1 MRPLDGITVLDLTR
15 LLPGGAATLLLANFG
30 ADVIKIEEP
39 RAGDYGRSMPPF
51 LSGEGAVFHLINRG
65 KKSVALDL
73 KDVRGKEAFLSLASR
88 ADVVIESFRPGVMAR
103 LGLDYDTLSARN
115 GRLIYVAITG
125 YGQQGPRSGM
135 AGHDINYQALGGTL
149 DITGEEGG
157 PPVIPG
163 VQIADLAGGAMQ
175 AVIGVL
181 LALAARAQTGR
192 GQMVDVSMMDGAAW
206 MLPVALAFHQATG
219 TLPERG
225 AGVLTGRYACYHLYR
240 CADGRWISV
249 GALEPKFWE
258 ALCNAVGKPDL
269 IDLQFAT
276 GDEGLRAHRVMEEVF
291 LSKTRSE
298 WERAFDGLD
307 VCCEPVLDLDEVAS
321 HPQIAA
327 RGLVSSRPTG
337 VEVRPAVLMGAGWRR
352 RDAPGLGEHTVEI
365 LAEIGVDARKIETL
379 RQNGVI

>member
-73 KDVRGKEAFLSLASR
+73 KDVRGMEAFLSLASR

-115 GRLIYVAITG
+115 GRLIYVAISG
-125 YGQQGPRSGM
+125 YGQQGPRRGM

-240 CADGRWISV
+240 CADGHWISV
-249 GALEPKFWE
+249 GALEPKFWS
-258 ALCNAVGKPDL
+258 ALCRALDCEQFIPD
-269 IDLQFAT
+269 QFA
-276 GDEGLRAHRVMEEVF
+276 EG
-291 LSKTRSE
+291 
-298 WERAFDGLD
+298 ERRK
-307 VCCEPVLDLDEVAS
+307 EM
-321 HPQIAA
+321 IAA
-327 RGLVSSRPTG
+327 LSRIFETRAAEEWIAFLTPYDACVAPVHNVAEVMCDFGLGEGETV
-337 VEVRPAVLMGAGWRR
+337 V
-352 RDAPGLGEHTVEI
+352 APKLSATPGRLGGPPPRLGEHTQDV
-365 LAEIGVDARKIETL
+365 LGPR
-379 RQNGVI
+379 